1 MPPEVPSVLQEIIA
15 FKQQE
20 VAARKAAQPRFELN
34 DLPAVRD
41 FAAAISRDRTSDGR
55 QLPAAQRPV
64 RLIAEVKHASPVK
77 GVLRADFDPLALAR
91 GYHENGAAAISVLTD
106 ERFFQ
111 GHADY
116 LRQ

>member
-1 MPPEVPSVLQEIIA
+1 MRKFLISTLCAMVVATAPAFAGADHRLEESGKVLQEIIA

-55 QLPAAQRPV
+55 QSPAAQRPV
-64 RLIAEVKHASPVK
+64 RLIAV
-77 GVLRADFDPLALAR
+77 
-91 GYHENGAAAISVLTD
+91 TD
-106 ERFFQ
+106 R
-111 GHADY
+111 
-116 LRQ
+116 